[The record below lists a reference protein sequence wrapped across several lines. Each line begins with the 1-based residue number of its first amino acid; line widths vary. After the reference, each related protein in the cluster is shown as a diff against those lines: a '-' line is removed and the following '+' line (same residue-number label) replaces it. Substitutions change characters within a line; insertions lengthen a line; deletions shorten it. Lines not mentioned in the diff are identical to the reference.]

1 MKWFWILLDG
11 LNMLLEKAFII
22 CFDKDKICN
31 MSNVNLISVSLY
43 TGNVHIVDI
52 DLLLLQCVAGG
63 NIYWS
68 ITMRRFAKSLQIFH
82 RARLLI
88 EIWLRLSAE
97 RPHSVTLNT
106 RGGDAVLTFSGGAR
120 LQMIKHNCF
129 VWMMY
134 EALIAMFTL
143 DCSQHPGL
151 ESDDSFLWGL
161 RTEQNFLHIQCS
173 SKISMS

>member
-173 SKISMS
+173 AKMSMS